1 MYYYH
6 VKYLTEEPP
15 YDIEE
20 SGVIGAASYKE
31 ATARLTEYYNE
42 NRIVSMTLES
52 WDDIL
57 TMEDIRS
64 CEE

>member
-15 YDIEE
+15 YAIEE

-31 ATARLTEYYNE
+31 ATARLTEYYDE
-42 NRIVSMTLES
+42 DCIVSMTLEA